1 MKHEKFVAATF
12 LLLGIASVMFSLAI
26 FYFVSITVSA
36 AEALVPPGEDL
47 SSLNTV
53 FVAGYVFGV
62 LEFLLG
68 IVSLV
73 SAYSLLKA
81 KGK

>member
-47 SSLNTV
+47 SSWNTV
-53 FVAGYVFGV
+53 FVAGYLFAV
-62 LEFLLG
+62 LEFVLG
-68 IVSLV
+68 IFALI
-73 SAYSLLKA
+73 SAYKLLK
-81 KGK
+81 KQQ